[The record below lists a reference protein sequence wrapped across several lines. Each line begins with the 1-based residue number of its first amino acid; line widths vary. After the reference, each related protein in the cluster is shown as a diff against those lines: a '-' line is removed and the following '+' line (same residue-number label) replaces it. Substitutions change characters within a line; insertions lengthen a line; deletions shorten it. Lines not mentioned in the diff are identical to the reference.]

1 MKLYGYGSV
10 LRTVFY
16 CLRVRTEQL
25 FCPQRRC
32 RTFCLGRVPEYT
44 PVGKKSCALLR
55 TKLAYSARPRKQQQ
69 PHRSACA
76 AYGKR
81 RINNVPFRAFS
92 HCSPRIMNIA
102 HMGVKGRHAPCG
114 ARGSASCYR
123 FLAVKIFRR
132 QAAKPACVAPG
143 GYSRLLRSPRNKS
156 SPHLGVKGRHAP
168 CGVRGSAPPLPPPS
182 SPSLT
187 APPAAMRALFQSS
200 SRPGR

>member
-1 MKLYGYGSV
+1 MNPYGYGKV

-32 RTFCLGRVPEYT
+32 RTFCLGRVSEYT

-92 HCSPRIMNIA
+92 HCSPRIMSDNPNR
-102 HMGVKGRHAPCG
+102 GQG
-114 ARGSASCYR
+114 ALASYQR

-143 GYSRLLRSPRNKS
+143 GYSRLLRSPKIMNYYPNRGQGGLA
-156 SPHLGVKGRHAP
+156 PLRGAGQRVLLPLLGGKDISQASCETRLCRSWRLQP
-168 CGVRGSAPPLPPPS
+168 
-182 SPSLT
+182 LT
-187 APPAAMRALFQSS
+187 A
-200 SRPGR
+200 